1 MIASLYLR
9 ALVILAPLAFG
20 LGSLTHGG
28 VDVPLGL
35 TTIDEPT
42 IGPATF
48 VEGVIALTFAVA
60 AVAVL
65 TRRSWAREALRTAL
79 LVGIGGVLLGM
90 TALAAGRGTRTEL
103 NDMFHIV
110 ALAAMFVGWNVTS
123 SDAGRRALSPSG
135 GSAPAADGFGSLPA
149 R

>member
-9 ALVILAPLAFG
+9 VLVVLSTVTFA

-28 VDVPLGL
+28 VDVPLGF
-35 TTIDEPT
+35 TTVDEPR

-48 VEGVIALTFAVA
+48 VEGVIAVTFAVA
-60 AVAVL
+60 AFAVF
-65 TRRSWAREALRTAL
+65 TRRTWAREALRTAL

-90 TALAAGRGTRTEL
+90 TALAAGRGPRTEL
-103 NDMFHIV
+103 NDLFHIA
-110 ALAAMFVGWNVTS
+110 ALAAMFVGWNVAS
-123 SDAGRRALSPSG
+123 SDAGRRAL
-135 GSAPAADGFGSLPA
+135 APKSRAEPESLGKLQP